1 MRAIVTILLVALPT
15 AYLCGQAI
23 PMRELPYTPPSH
35 SKKDCLKGICHKKH
49 IVTEI
54 VIDTLSS
61 NETTVTRIFPRTKK
75 KDMGETLRHKSI
87 EKTYD
92 YTGKL
97 LGVYRR
103 KRDIH
108 KRVSFIEKRW
118 NRDGKLVE
126 KKTGNHKQ
134 KKIKEYDD
142 NGKLVR
148 FSVVNKREYSVKK
161 DLTKN

>member
-1 MRAIVTILLVALPT
+1 MKAIVTILLAALPT

-23 PMRELPYTPPSH
+23 PIRELLFKPSSH
-35 SKKDCLKGICHKKH
+35 SKKDCIKGVCHKKH

-54 VIDTLSS
+54 VIDTLSG
-61 NETTVTRIFPRTKK
+61 NETTITRIFPRTKK
-75 KDMGETLRHKSI
+75 RNMGETLRYKSI
-87 EKTYD
+87 EKTHD

-97 LGVYRR
+97 LSVYRR
-103 KRDIH
+103 KRDVH
-108 KRVSFIEKRW
+108 KRVSFSEKRW
-118 NRDGKLVE
+118 NRDGKLIE

-134 KKIKEYDD
+134 RKVKEYDD

-148 FSVVNKREYSVKK
+148 FTVINKRQYSVKK

>member
-1 MRAIVTILLVALPT
+1 MVLPT
-15 AYLCGQAI
+15 TYLYGQAI
-23 PMRELPYTPPSH
+23 PIRELPYNPPSH
-35 SKKDCLKGICHKKH
+35 SKEDCTKSACHKKH

-54 VIDTLSS
+54 TIDTLSG
-61 NETTVTRIFPRTKK
+61 NETTITLIFPRTKK
-75 KDMGETLRHKSI
+75 KNIGETLRYKST
-87 EKTYD
+87 EKTHD

-97 LGVYRR
+97 LSVYRR

-108 KRVSFIEKRW
+108 KRVSFSEKRW

-134 KKIKEYDD
+134 KKVKEYDD

-148 FSVVNKREYSVKK
+148 FSIVNKREYTVKK